1 MRAKDERAGGYV
13 VVRAAD
19 RATKFEKV
27 ALLSL
32 HRWQAADGRGEQAS
46 EMPLRGQRMT
56 RQELAAAMSLPGQRR
71 KQQERAVDD
80 GTRQEQER
88 AVVDDGRWQKKR
100 YGGEEAKW
108 HSAK

>member
-1 MRAKDERAGGYV
+1 
-13 VVRAAD
+13 
-19 RATKFEKV
+19 
-27 ALLSL
+27 
-32 HRWQAADGRGEQAS
+32 
-46 EMPLRGQRMT
+46 MPLRGQRMT